1 MLSIFL
7 LPLAYILLHLLDHQY
22 STVDVH
28 SFVHF
33 GSNREKGSL
42 ESAFIC
48 FFGYRKTIDGYVKLN
63 G

>member
-33 GSNREKGSL
+33 DSNRLGNGVYNLHVVVSSVTEKL
-42 ESAFIC
+42 LTC
-48 FFGYRKTIDGYVKLN
+48 MVN
-63 G
+63 